1 MTGRAGFLGGPA
13 RPTTYPLK
21 VALRGSQGFFSS
33 IRPPLASERPVM
45 TNVFTL
51 DALREETRKQF
62 APFEIGLSD
71 GTTATLSSTLRLT
84 SKDRKAVQEALE
96 SIGGLKEDD
105 DDNDTLEKAVEAMS
119 KVYNVIADKPAK
131 LLADLNDTDLQIKVA
146 LMTKVLSAWMG
157 HTEVGEA

>member
-1 MTGRAGFLGGPA
+1 
-13 RPTTYPLK
+13 
-21 VALRGSQGFFSS
+21 
-33 IRPPLASERPVM
+33 M

-71 GTTATLSSTLRLT
+71 KTVATLSSTLRLT

-96 SIGGLKEDD
+96 SIGKLKESDD
-105 DDNDTLEKAVEAMS
+105 DDDETLEKAVEAMS
-119 KVYNVIADKPAK
+119 KVFNVIADKPAK
-131 LLADLNDTDLQIKVA
+131 LLSDLDDTDLQIKVA

-157 HTEVGEA
+157 HTEAGEA